1 MNVKDESMKKIQGF
15 TLIEL
20 VIVVIIIAIMA
31 AIAIPTYKDIIQS
44 NREKKVQQEILKLA
58 EQLERYK
65 TRNFNY
71 RNFSETATE
80 LPEGYILKILDLE
93 DSSKNLTD
101 DVQGIGWYISVS
113 PPTDANNRNYNPKNN
128 YFLMS
133 SNGLQCKSRLA
144 SDVNFKCE
152 PWNDGTK
159 TGSQP
164 W

>member
-80 LPEGYILKILDLE
+80 LPEGYILKISDLE

-101 DVQGIGWYISVS
+101 DVQGIGWYISVA
-113 PPTDANNRNYNPKNN
+113 PPTDVNNRNYNPKNN

-133 SNGLQCKSRLA
+133 SHGLQCKSRLA

>member
-31 AIAIPTYKDIIQS
+31 AIVIPTYKDIIQS

-101 DVQGIGWYISVS
+101 DVQGIGWYISVA
-113 PPTDANNRNYNPKNN
+113 PPTDVNNRNYNPKNN

-133 SNGLQCKSRLA
+133 SNGLQCKSRLL

>member
-101 DVQGIGWYISVS
+101 DVQGIGWYISVA

>member
-133 SNGLQCKSRLA
+133 SNGLQCKSRLL

>member
-1 MNVKDESMKKIQGF
+1 MKKIQGF

-80 LPEGYILKILDLE
+80 LP
-93 DSSKNLTD
+93 
-101 DVQGIGWYISVS
+101 
-113 PPTDANNRNYNPKNN
+113 
-128 YFLMS
+128 
-133 SNGLQCKSRLA
+133 
-144 SDVNFKCE
+144 
-152 PWNDGTK
+152 
-159 TGSQP
+159 
-164 W
+164 

>member
-1 MNVKDESMKKIQGF
+1 MKKIQGF

-44 NREKKVQQEILKLA
+44 NREKKVQQEILKIA

-65 TRNFNY
+65 SRNFNY

-80 LPEGYILKILDLE
+80 LPDGYTLKISDLE

-101 DVQGIGWYISVS
+101 DVQGIGWYISVA
-113 PPTDANNRNYNPKNN
+113 PPIDVNNRNYNPKNN

-144 SDVNFKCE
+144 SDVNFRCE
-152 PWNDGTK
+152 PWNDATK

>member
-1 MNVKDESMKKIQGF
+1 MKKIQGF

-80 LPEGYILKILDLE
+80 LPEGYILKISDLE

-101 DVQGIGWYISVS
+101 DVQGIGWYISVA
-113 PPTDANNRNYNPKNN
+113 PPTDVNNRNYNPENN

>member
-101 DVQGIGWYISVS
+101 DVQGIGWYISVA
-113 PPTDANNRNYNPKNN
+113 PPTDVNNRNYNPKNN

>member
-1 MNVKDESMKKIQGF
+1 MKKIQGF

-152 PWNDGTK
+152 PWNDGKK

>member
-1 MNVKDESMKKIQGF
+1 MKKIQGF

-101 DVQGIGWYISVS
+101 DVQGIGWYISVA
-113 PPTDANNRNYNPKNN
+113 PPTDVNNRNYNPKNN

-133 SNGLQCKSRLA
+133 SNGLQCKSRLL

>member
-1 MNVKDESMKKIQGF
+1 MKKIQGF

-93 DSSKNLTD
+93 DSSKNLKD

>member
-1 MNVKDESMKKIQGF
+1 
-15 TLIEL
+15 
-20 VIVVIIIAIMA
+20 
-31 AIAIPTYKDIIQS
+31 
-44 NREKKVQQEILKLA
+44 
-58 EQLERYK
+58 
-65 TRNFNY
+65 
-71 RNFSETATE
+71 
-80 LPEGYILKILDLE
+80 LKILDLE